1 MPRDATNSV
10 AKTATA
16 SGGLGSQSFHCAYSM
31 PIAQNLDIQT
41 LRSVLTVS
49 VGRACKYILFVLNA
63 YFNNLPS
70 LTDALPEGV
79 IYQKNVR
86 DILSYRA
93 WLIPDILKIVSRL
106 VKPTASANGTL
117 LRSPK
122 ITAFSTE
129 IVVWQKIVIP
139 APLDTNLAQGDTMAP
154 VASKNFVVGILE
166 DLQVSIRN
174 HLLSHE
180 LWLHETSLHNDR
192 NEILLHPSITLFC
205 VDIRANW
212 MICGTMTCSKCTEE
226 GGGKLDEVPEECTT
240 ASWARKK
247 ILDRDKY

>member
-86 DILSYRA
+86 DILSYPA
-93 WLIPDILKIVSRL
+93 WLNQDILKIVSRL
-106 VKPTASANGTL
+106 VRPTTSANGTL
-117 LRSPK
+117 LRSPMT
-122 ITAFSTE
+122 TACSMKTA
-129 IVVWQKIVIP
+129 VHV
-139 APLDTNLAQGDTMAP
+139 NLATPVPQEKKSALSDTTVRQPQLA
-154 VASKNFVVGILE
+154 
-166 DLQVSIRN
+166 
-174 HLLSHE
+174 
-180 LWLHETSLHNDR
+180 
-192 NEILLHPSITLFC
+192 
-205 VDIRANW
+205 
-212 MICGTMTCSKCTEE
+212 
-226 GGGKLDEVPEECTT
+226 
-240 ASWARKK
+240 
-247 ILDRDKY
+247 